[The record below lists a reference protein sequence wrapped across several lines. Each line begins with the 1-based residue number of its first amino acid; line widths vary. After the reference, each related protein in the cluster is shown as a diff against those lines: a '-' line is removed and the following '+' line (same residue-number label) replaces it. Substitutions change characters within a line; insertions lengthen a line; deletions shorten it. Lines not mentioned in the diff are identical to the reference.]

1 MRAETVEKCGKCER
15 SFIGV
20 NHSLKFFPIPRTKRL
35 WDKLMINTNMIKVK
49 TEKYEPLFYK
59 NAIFKNSVTLT
70 KSFGVELN
78 ITKMNK
84 TEDF

>member
-1 MRAETVEKCGKCER
+1 
-15 SFIGV
+15 
-20 NHSLKFFPIPRTKRL
+20 
-35 WDKLMINTNMIKVK
+35 MINTNMIKVK

-78 ITKMNK
+78 IPKLNK